1 MLMHALFDSVS
12 VFSLLTENITI
23 SYPVFCSSFL
33 PSTVIA
39 SAPSGH
45 KDGSSGSLTLSTGLA
60 KGGQASSGS
69 INLNTGDV
77 VGGPAGEISIEV
89 GEARETY
96 DIGASIEFKT
106 GYNPN
111 TSSGAFRVQT
121 ADAGRTGD
129 SGEISLR
136 TGSAKGGNSGPF
148 LVETGQSTHGEGGEW
163 IFYLLCTCFAAHLIS
178 LSY

>member
-1 MLMHALFDSVS
+1 M
-12 VFSLLTENITI
+12 
-23 SYPVFCSSFL
+23 
-33 PSTVIA
+33 
-39 SAPSGH
+39 
-45 KDGSSGSLTLSTGLA
+45 TLSTGSA

-136 TGSAKGGNSGPF
+136 TGSAKDGNSGPF

-163 IFYLLCTCFAAHLIS
+163 IFYLL
-178 LSY
+178 